1 MRRAR
6 VVTLGCEHVVAALH
20 TVVADDSDPSTCA
33 TDNELIMTL
42 VNTFFL
48 QIIFLYGNCESIKHD
63 LELSFVSCYN
73 DAIS

>member
-6 VVTLGCEHVVAALH
+6 VVTLGCEHVAAALH

-42 VNTFFL
+42 SSILFSYKLYFFTEIVNL
-48 QIIFLYGNCESIKHD
+48 
-63 LELSFVSCYN
+63 
-73 DAIS
+73 